1 MRLGIIIARKVKRM
15 KSLFPRIV
23 LAALCALSA
32 LCYAQPGPG
41 MGSPLHMLAAVKGQ
55 LNLNTSQQ
63 LQWDNAAA
71 QAKAAHDAGRAS
83 HDQLKTAMQ
92 TELAKTEPDL
102 ASVATLADGVRQQAE
117 SAHRAARDAWLALY
131 ATFTPEQKVV
141 VRDALQAGI
150 ARMAARHAK
159 GGPHSS
165 N

>member
-1 MRLGIIIARKVKRM
+1 MIGRTVNRM
-15 KSLFPRIV
+15 KSLFLSSF

-71 QAKAAHDAGRAS
+71 QAKAAHDAARAS
-83 HDQLKTAMQ
+83 HDQLKAATQ
-92 TELAKTEPDL
+92 TELAKAEPDL
-102 ASVATLADGVRQQAE
+102 ASVAALADGVRQQTE

-131 ATFTPEQKVV
+131 ATFTPDQKAV
-141 VRDALQAGI
+141 VREALKAGI

-159 GGPHSS
+159 GGPHGG

>member
-1 MRLGIIIARKVKRM
+1 MIARKVKRM
-15 KSLFPRIV
+15 KSLFRRIV

-32 LCYAQPGPG
+32 LCYAQPMPG
-41 MGSPLHMLAAVKGQ
+41 MGAPLHMLAAIKGQ

-71 QAKAAHDAGRAS
+71 QAKAAHDAARAS
-83 HDQLKTAMQ
+83 HDQLKAAMQ
-92 TELAKTEPDL
+92 AELAKTEPDL
-102 ASVATLADGVRQQAE
+102 ALVATLADGVRQQTE

-131 ATFTPEQKVV
+131 ATFTPDQKAV

-150 ARMAARHAK
+150 ARMAARHAR
-159 GGPHSS
+159 GGPHAA